1 MVFDYRAFLALDFL
15 GNTVKAYLVSL
26 GMFLGSLILLWIF
39 KNIIV
44 KYLEK
49 LAEKTET
56 DLDDAIISAVK
67 AFGIV
72 PLSFLA
78 LQVATEFLALPEW
91 FPDILDKATVVVAV
105 FYGVKS
111 GIILLDYLLKK
122 YGEKRGDVDSSS
134 LDVMRLLLKILFWSI
149 AGLFIISLL
158 GFNISA
164 LLTGLGIGGIAIA
177 FALQNILSDIF
188 ASFSIYFDRPFR
200 VGDFIV
206 VGTDKGTVKKIGI
219 KTTRVTTTEGDELV
233 ISNKELT
240 SVRVRNYKKMS
251 ERRVSFDLRVAN
263 QTPNEK
269 MEKIPE
275 IVKSVIERAE
285 KTRFD
290 RCYFTLF
297 ADSSLIFEIVY
308 FVENS
313 DILLFRKVHQEIALG
328 IKGAFEKEG
337 IEIAYPTQT
346 VFLRRE

>member
-1 MVFDYRAFLALDFL
+1 MAFDYQAALAIEFL
-15 GNTVKAYLVSL
+15 GNTLQSYLVSL
-26 GMFLGSLILLWIF
+26 GMFLGSLVLLWIF
-39 KNIIV
+39 KNIII

-56 DLDDAIISAVK
+56 DVDDAIIAAIK

-91 FPDILDKATVVVAV
+91 FPEILDKATLVVAA

-149 AGLFIISLL
+149 AALFIISIL

-188 ASFSIYFDRPFR
+188 ASFSIYFDRPFQ

-240 SVRVRNYKKMS
+240 SVRVRNYKKMA
-251 ERRVSFDLRVAN
+251 ERRVSFDLGVSY

-269 MEKIPE
+269 MEKIPQ
-275 IVKSVIERAE
+275 IVKEVVE
-285 KTRFD
+285 KAKETRFD
-290 RCYFTLF
+290 RCYFTAF
-297 ADSSLIFEIVY
+297 ADSSLLFEIVY
-308 FVENS
+308 FISNS
-313 DILLFRKVHQEIALG
+313 DIVLFRKVHQEISLG

-346 VFLRRE
+346 VFLKKD